1 MFQRYFSRYSY
12 CILNL
17 FPLTNHNII
26 LHLTGVVLSWIQHCK
41 NLYFRYQLQN
51 TVKLWCS
58 VIWIEEAPAYLEI
71 TFNRIVLKRRY
82 CCFLALIMKYI
93 FLQCDLSRQ
102 LKYTSLKWIFVLRE
116 ECMHHVKSF
125 CKSAL
130 SRCKLFPECK
140 NAQNVQSKIIW
151 NFHWKLVYT
160 LIRLFI
166 IYCFALQICNIVS
179 TIMQV
184 NTNGALLL
192 EALDL
197 LIECI

>member
-1 MFQRYFSRYSY
+1 
-12 CILNL
+12 
-17 FPLTNHNII
+17 
-26 LHLTGVVLSWIQHCK
+26 
-41 NLYFRYQLQN
+41 
-51 TVKLWCS
+51 
-58 VIWIEEAPAYLEI
+58 
-71 TFNRIVLKRRY
+71 
-82 CCFLALIMKYI
+82 MKAI

-197 LIECI
+197 LIECIWSKKYFLHRKDWTDIYLISKDLLKCLRSNII

>member
-1 MFQRYFSRYSY
+1 
-12 CILNL
+12 
-17 FPLTNHNII
+17 
-26 LHLTGVVLSWIQHCK
+26 
-41 NLYFRYQLQN
+41 
-51 TVKLWCS
+51 
-58 VIWIEEAPAYLEI
+58 
-71 TFNRIVLKRRY
+71 
-82 CCFLALIMKYI
+82 MKHI

-197 LIECI
+197 LIECIWSKKYFLHRKDWTDIYLISKELLKCLRENALLIWVSKLKHSNMK